1 MNHPAAIMVHVQ
13 NQVVPKAR
21 LISTT
26 PQKTREA
33 VERRMVIED
42 DLE

>member
-1 MNHPAAIMVHVQ
+1 MNIAVYVQ
-13 NQVVPKAR
+13 PEGIFSQM

-33 VERRMVIED
+33 VERRMVIGKVIT
-42 DLE
+42 